1 MSRAKRR
8 VGGALGSP
16 AMEADATQTEFGTHL
31 SAILLAGLLL
41 NMRWGWW
48 WAEPIAGLLMV
59 SIISKEGI

>member
-1 MSRAKRR
+1 
-8 VGGALGSP
+8 
-16 AMEADATQTEFGTHL
+16 MEADATQTQFGTHL